1 MDHLLGAYG
10 DIDIEDE
17 EDETEAMTL
26 VTPDQSPQKRKKEE
40 EGRTAAASGPP
51 TANKKHKSKGN
62 RGGASSSSSVQLPS
76 VIFESD
82 GQPSSFAAPTYSAPP
97 PMQLVEPPADYQ
109 TTPKRKYAGRG
120 RFVPPQVRNR
130 GRPNVPTEETVA
142 YDEVGKRKAQSP
154 AKVGAKAKAT

>member
-120 RFVPPQVRNR
+120 ASDTRMM
-130 GRPNVPTEETVA
+130 EEEQEEKELSQQFTPL
-142 YDEVGKRKAQSP
+142 SP
-154 AKVGAKAKAT
+154 SWSKSLHP